1 MRTIRIKLYKF
12 NELSKQSQ
20 QVAVDDHIRFEIE
33 NMNKK
38 SPYFYLAKEMDKMRT
53 PWFLG
58 GEIAM
63 HHYASICQSLIIND
77 YEFTKD
83 GKLS

>member
-12 NELSKQSQ
+12 NELSKQAQDKAIS
-20 QVAVDDHIRFEIE
+20 DHIEFEIE
-33 NMNKK
+33 VMSKK
-38 SPYFYLAKEMDKMRT
+38 SPYFYLAEEMDRMRT
-53 PWFLG
+53 PWFLA
-58 GEIAM
+58 GEIYK
-63 HHYASICQSLIIND
+63 HHFASICQTILLNE